1 MQNKS
6 EYTEKFVALLKISD
20 DEILTSL
27 IAAFTP
33 SNPGSIR
40 QVWNQRKNYTAPE
53 KTSDIWELWE
63 RADFRC
69 EECGTHYD
77 LTIHHKND
85 NSHYS
90 SVPNLQ
96 VLCRN
101 CNRAKSGRPVKERNL
116 RLKVFKA
123 FIDLQAELGRIPEQ
137 GEIRS
142 RLGITQLSGA
152 TYLYH
157 FLAKRFGG
165 TGKLRSNLSTGSH
178 SKNNPLPVV

>member
-1 MQNKS
+1 MKKTS
-6 EYTEKFVALLKISD
+6 VYTDKLITLLKITE

-27 IAAFTP
+27 IASFTP

-40 QVWNQRKNYTAPE
+40 QVWNLRKNYTDPAN
-53 KTSDIWELWE
+53 TSDIWQLWE

-69 EECGTHYD
+69 EECSSHYD
-77 LTIHHKND
+77 LTMHHRND
-85 NSHYS
+85 NSNDS
-90 SVPNLQ
+90 CMENLQ

-123 FIDLQAELGRIPEQ
+123 FVDLHIELGRIPEQ
-137 GEIRS
+137 REINKK
-142 RLGITQLSGA
+142 LGKRTLSGA

-157 FLAKRFGG
+157 FLVRRFGG
-165 TGKLRSNLSTGSH
+165 KSQIH
-178 SKNNPLPVV
+178 SYISSGIHKPRAPL